1 LRSGCCSKLQKTREQ
16 EKAFLRTVEK
26 KQAARFRGA
35 QKDIPAYPT
44 LEQLLWLV
52 NGGKKCKV
60 FVRPKFDGE
69 GRCVKCFTAKGEK
82 LYKRLTDFIGGAIRL
97 AFYETKDDEIAEQIA
112 EIVEAFDE
120 IAQGNG

>member
-1 LRSGCCSKLQKTREQ
+1 MIEKQKKTYLRGL
-16 EKAFLRTVEK
+16 EKEK
-26 KQAARFRGA
+26 AARFKGV

-44 LEQLLWLV
+44 LEQLLWLM
-52 NGGKKCKV
+52 NGRKKCKV
-60 FVRPKFDGE
+60 FVEPKFDEE

-97 AFYETKDDEIAEQIA
+97 AFYETKDDDEIGETVA

-120 IAQGNG
+120 IAQRDE

>member
-1 LRSGCCSKLQKTREQ
+1 MTEKQKKAYLRDVK
-16 EKAFLRTVEK
+16 K
-26 KQAARFRGA
+26 KQASRFKGV
-35 QKDIPAYPT
+35 QKDVPACPNM
-44 LEQLLWLV
+44 EQLLWLM

-60 FVRPKFDGE
+60 FVKPKFDEE

-97 AFYETKDDEIAEQIA
+97 AFCETKDDDEIAEQIA
-112 EIVEAFDE
+112 EIVESFDE